1 MLNMSTNCA
10 NSLWKN
16 IDQLDIHN
24 TNNNTNIMF
33 NM

>member
-1 MLNMSTNCA
+1 MNMLNMSTNYA

-24 TNNNTNIMF
+24 NNTNIMF